1 MSSKWGLK
9 CILSGVVLFLALL
22 SSYAQPRSLGTSI
35 SYTGIAAEYEHRLPK
50 DNSFL
55 NVSLK
60 AQMSEYNADRAS
72 YPGIS
77 ASLTWT
83 SILKQWQSSEG
94 NTISFFAGPGATIG
108 YEKDHKT
115 AEGVFLGI
123 KGRAGIE
130 CTFSRKIIISANIAP
145 VIGSHIVYDNGLMSM
160 KYYKNGLLYALVP
173 EVSIKYAF

>member
-1 MSSKWGLK
+1 MSSKCGLK
-9 CILSGVVLFLALL
+9 CILSVVVLFSALL
-22 SSYAQPRSLGTSI
+22 SSYAQPRTLGASF
-35 SYTGIAAEYEHRLPK
+35 SYTGISVNYEHALPK
-50 DNSFL
+50 DASFL
-55 NVSLK
+55 EAGIK
-60 AQMSEYNADRAS
+60 MHMSEMNADRAS
-72 YPGIS
+72 YPGVS
-77 ASLTWT
+77 ASLTWN
-83 SILKQWQSSEG
+83 SILKQWKSSQG